1 MNQPLTFQQVI
12 LRLQDYW
19 EDYGCLIWQPY
30 SEKLGA
36 GTMNPAT
43 VLRVLGPEPWNVAYV
58 EPSYRPDDGRFGDN
72 PNRMQMHTQFQVI
85 LKPDPGNPQEIY
97 LESLYTLGIRRE
109 EHDIRFVE
117 DNWKSPVL
125 GAWGLGWEVWLDGL
139 EITQYTYFQQAGGFS
154 LDPVSVELTYGLER
168 IVMFLQDVRSVW
180 DIDWD
185 GKHTYGEI
193 YLPQEVEHCEYAFN
207 LADVDRLTR
216 MYDLYEAEAR
226 RCLDENLVIPAHDY
240 VLRCSHTFNLLDTRG
255 AIGVTERATYFRRM
269 RSLSSE
275 VSEAY
280 LEQRKRL
287 EYPWLEET
295 PETPEVKGQEPTTET
310 EASAAELAPAVD
322 EPASLLL
329 EIGTEELP
337 AGDVDDA
344 LHQLR
349 KGVPK
354 MLRVARLE
362 HGPIEILGT
371 PRRLSVVV
379 ENVAPEQEP
388 YERVIKG
395 PPSHVAFDA
404 GGKPTRAAEG
414 FMRQQSSA
422 HGKEV
427 QIDFESRDMDGGEYL
442 VARLSVPGR
451 DALTVLGTVF
461 AELISELDFKMS
473 MRWNETGTTF
483 SRPIRW
489 LVALL
494 GDTVVPFEYAG
505 VSTGRTSRGPR
516 SEGSA
521 RFQVANAAEYL
532 MLLEEHHI
540 TADPERRRTVIAEEA
555 QDLAASAE
563 GHIPEDPELLSE
575 VTNLVEQPNPFLGAF
590 EEKYLVL
597 PTEVLIAVMKKHQR
611 TFPVLSQEGE
621 MLPYFVAVRNGGDE
635 HLDVVRHGNEEVIR
649 ARFADAEYFYEE
661 DTKQPLEDFLPR
673 LDTLTFQEEL
683 GSVLDKTRRLE
694 KLVPEL
700 APMVG
705 LSAQETGLAVRAAHL
720 SKADLATQMVV
731 EHTSLQGVMGREYAL
746 KSGEP
751 REVARAIYEHY
762 LPRSAGD
769 EVPESKIGL
778 TVGLADRLDSLAGLF
793 TVGLIPT
800 GSADPYGLRRDA
812 LGLVQSLLVHEISFS
827 VRRGLEGAAPLLSV
841 DASESAISQ
850 AVDFVTERLR
860 GILRD
865 AGYRYDV
872 VDAVLAE
879 RGDDPYRAHE
889 GVRELS
895 QWVDRDDW
903 DVILD
908 NYSRCVRITR
918 GYEEQFDLD
927 PDLFEE
933 PAEEELYEAYRE
945 ARLQVTLQSSVDEF
959 LTAFVPMV
967 DVIDGYFARESG
979 VLVMADHEEIRRNRL
994 AQLQRIAALADGVV
1008 DLSRLEGF

>member
-1 MNQPLTFQQVI
+1 MSEKPLTFQQVI

-19 EDYGCLIWQPY
+19 EAYGCLIWQPY
-30 SEKLGA
+30 SEKVGA

-97 LESLYTLGIRRE
+97 LESLYALGIRRE

-139 EITQYTYFQQAGGFS
+139 EITQYTYFQQAGGLS
-154 LDPVSVELTYGLER
+154 LDPISVELTYGLER

-185 GKHTYGEI
+185 GEHTYGEI

-207 LADVDRLTR
+207 LADVEALTK

-226 RCLDENLVIPAHDY
+226 RCLDSNLVIPAHDY

-275 VSEAY
+275 VAEAY
-280 LEQRKRL
+280 VEQRQRL
-287 EYPWLEET
+287 EYPWLEE
-295 PETPEVKGQEPTTET
+295 EEKGGEARGERKGVPQEEPGIPND
-310 EASAAELAPAVD
+310 SPATF
-322 EPASLLL
+322 LL

-337 AGDVDDA
+337 APDLDDA
-344 LHQLR
+344 LDQLQQR
-349 KGVPK
+349 APDA
-354 MLRVARLE
+354 LQEARLE
-362 HGPIEILGT
+362 YEDVRILGT
-371 PRRLSVVV
+371 PRRLVVLAEGLAPRQRAV
-379 ENVAPEQEP
+379 EKLV
-388 YERVIKG
+388 KG
-395 PPSHVAFDA
+395 PPAQVAFDA
-404 GGKPTRAAEG
+404 GGRPTQAGEG
-414 FMRQQSSA
+414 FARSQ
-422 HGKEV
+422 GVDVNELEIKE
-427 QIDFESRDMDGGEYL
+427 MDGGEYAVAVRREEGRPAAAVLPELMTDL
-442 VARLSVPGR
+442 VSGLRFR
-451 DALTVLGTVF
+451 Q
-461 AELISELDFKMS
+461 S
-473 MRWNETGTTF
+473 MRWNETGVTF

-489 LVALL
+489 LVGLL
-494 GDTVVPFEYAG
+494 GDTVVPCEYAG
-505 VSTGRTSRGPR
+505 VASGRTSRGPR
-516 SEGSA
+516 SAGSPPFEIPSA
-521 RFQVANAAEYL
+521 GMYPA
-532 MLLEEHHI
+532 LLDRHGI
-540 TADPERRRTVIAEEA
+540 MADPDERRAFIAERARE
-555 QDLAASAE
+555 LADSVG
-563 GHIPEDPELLSE
+563 GHIPEDRELLIE
-575 VTNLVEQPNPFLGAF
+575 VTHLVEQPNPFLGSF
-590 EEKYLVL
+590 EPQYLSL
-597 PTEVLIAVMKKHQR
+597 PMEVLVAVMKKHQR
-611 TFPVLSQEGE
+611 TFPVLAEEGE

-635 HLDVVRHGNEEVIR
+635 YLDIVRHGNEEVIR

-673 LDTLTFQEEL
+673 LDTLTFQEQL

-694 KLVPEL
+694 TLVPEL
-700 APMVG
+700 APMVD
-705 LSAQETGLAVRAAHL
+705 LSPEETELAVRTAHL
-720 SKADLATQMVV
+720 CKADLATQMVV

-746 KSGEP
+746 KSGERP
-751 REVARAIYEHY
+751 EVAQAIYEHY

-793 TVGLIPT
+793 AIGLIPT

-812 LGLVQSLLVHEISFS
+812 LGLVQSLLAHQLSFS
-827 VRRGLEGAAPLLSV
+827 IERGLQEAGELLPAEARDEPLAEAL
-841 DASESAISQ
+841 E
-850 AVDFVTERLR
+850 FVVERLR
-860 GILRD
+860 GTLRE

-879 RGDDPYRAHE
+879 RGDDPHRARE
-889 GVRELS
+889 GVEELS
-895 QWVDRDDW
+895 RWVERDDW
-903 DVILD
+903 ALVLD

-918 GYEEQFDLD
+918 DLDEQFDLD
-927 PDLFEE
+927 PALFQE

-945 ARLQVTLQSSVDEF
+945 ARLEVTPHSSVDEL
-959 LTAFVPMV
+959 LTAFVPLV
-967 DVIDGYFARESG
+967 EVIDRYFARESG
-979 VLVMADHEEIRRNRL
+979 VLVMAEEKAARRNRL
-994 AQLQRIAALADGVV
+994 GQLQHIAALAAGIV
-1008 DLSRLEGF
+1008 DLSHLEGF